1 MIVRAQSAVLITLRV
16 RHDRHRDERARLTM
30 VLDQRTNVEIGE
42 RVAVDDQEGR
52 TEKGNRTSRT
62 SGGTEHRDF
71 PGIADTH
78 AEGTAVA
85 NESRQRVR
93 QMMQVQD

>member
-1 MIVRAQSAVLITLRV
+1 
-16 RHDRHRDERARLTM
+16 M
-30 VLDQRTNVEIGE
+30 VLDHCTNVEIGE

-52 TEKGNRTSRT
+52 TEEGSRTSRT
-62 SGGTEHRDF
+62 AGRTKHRDF

-78 AEGTAVA
+78 AEGTAIA

-93 QMMQVQD
+93 QMMQVQDGIR